1 MPTFTQEEAS
11 EYDSRI
17 TRLIPGYDLLHS
29 TTAAQLSA
37 TLGDNAHILVVGSG
51 TGKEIAELAKINST
65 WRFTAQDI
73 STDMLNI
80 GQQRFSDLGIS
91 ERVNVHAGD
100 ITELNEAVDAALC
113 LFVMHFLPDNG
124 DKKDMFK
131 AIAKQLK
138 PQSNLYLADLMR
150 PETSFERDAQFS
162 LCQQLGLTDIGVER
176 IKHNFEHEFYPL
188 DRIRLA
194 DLLDETRFSVGK
206 LYFKALGFSGY
217 VTHKR

>member
-1 MPTFTQEEAS
+1 MPTFTQDEAT

-51 TGKEIAELAKINST
+51 TGKEIAELAKINAT

-91 ERVNVHAGD
+91 ERVKVHVGD
-100 ITELNEAVDAALC
+100 VSQLEEPVDAALC
-113 LFVMHFLPDNG
+113 LFVMHFLADNG
-124 DKKDMFK
+124 DKKAMFK

-138 PQSNLYLADLMR
+138 PQANLYLADLMR
-150 PETSFERDAQFS
+150 PETGFERDAQFA
-162 LCQQLGLTDIGVER
+162 LCQQLGLTEVGVER
-176 IKHNFEHEFYPL
+176 MKHNFEHEFYPL

-194 DLLDETRFSVGK
+194 DLLDETRFSVAK

-217 VTHKR
+217 VMHKR